1 MIAATTPMY
10 PLFTTGFIDG
20 NTNLLYG
27 LIIGMFFGF
36 ILERTGFGNSKVIA
50 AIFHFKNLR
59 VSQTMISAIVTAAT
73 WIVIASYFGWI
84 DYNQMF
90 IPLVYVWPY
99 LVGGAIFGVGMVMA
113 GWCPG
118 TAVVGFASGKIDA
131 AVFMLGMLSGM
142 YVYFIEFDKIA
153 AFANSGYIGRYT
165 IDKLLGG
172 NMYTTSY
179 LVTIVLAICLGVF
192 MNVMKSTINKS
203 EEKIV

>member
-1 MIAATTPMY
+1 MVAAATPMY
-10 PLFTTGFIDG
+10 PLFTTGSIDG
-20 NTNLLYG
+20 NTNILYG
-27 LIIGMFFGF
+27 LIIGIFFGF
-36 ILERTGFGNSKVIA
+36 ILERVGFGNSKVIA
-50 AIFHFKNLR
+50 AIFHLKSLR
-59 VSQTMISAIVTAAT
+59 VSQTMISAIVTAGT

-99 LVGGAIFGVGMVMA
+99 LVGGAIFGVGMAIA

-131 AVFMLGMLSGM
+131 AVFMLGMFGGM

-153 AFANSGYIGRYT
+153 DFANSGYVGRYT
-165 IDKLLGG
+165 IDKLVGG
-172 NMYTTSY
+172 DMYTTSY

-192 MNVMKSTINKS
+192 MNFMKSTISKS
-203 EEKIV
+203 EGK

>member
-1 MIAATTPMY
+1 MVAGATSMY
-10 PLFTTGFIDG
+10 PLFTTGSIDG

-27 LIIGMFFGF
+27 LIIGIVFGY
-36 ILERTGFGNSKVIA
+36 ILERTGFGSSKHIA
-50 AIFHFKNLR
+50 SIFYFKNLR

-99 LVGGAIFGVGMVMA
+99 LVGGIIFGTGMAIA

-131 AVFMLGMLSGM
+131 VVFMLGMLSGM
-142 YVYFIEFDKIA
+142 YVFFVEYDKIA
-153 AFANSGYIGRYT
+153 DFVNSGYIGRYT
-165 IDKLLGG
+165 IDKLVGG

-179 LVTIVLAICLGVF
+179 LVTIILAICLGIF
-192 MNVMKSTINKS
+192 MNVMKSTVNKS
-203 EEKIV
+203 EGK